1 MIATTYNTYPDL
13 LLDGGRLAA
22 SNWGNIRTGSV
33 TLAEAVAAT
42 INRDADAIVLRVSND
57 RETLRGL
64 APGGLG

>member
-1 MIATTYNTYPDL
+1 MIATTYHTYSDL

-22 SNWGNIRTGSV
+22 SDWGNIRTGSV

-42 INRDADAIVLRVSND
+42 INRDAEAIVLRVSND

>member
-1 MIATTYNTYPDL
+1 MIATTYHTYSDL
-13 LLDGGRLAA
+13 LLNGGRLAA
-22 SNWGNIRTGSV
+22 SDWGNIRTGSV

-42 INRDADAIVLRVSND
+42 INRDAEAIVLRVSND

>member
-1 MIATTYNTYPDL
+1 MIATTYHTYSDL

-22 SNWGNIRTGSV
+22 SDWGNIRTGSV

-42 INRDADAIVLRVSND
+42 INRDAEAIVLRVCND
-57 RETLRGL
+57 RETLHGL

>member
-1 MIATTYNTYPDL
+1 MIATTHHTYSDL

-22 SNWGNIRTGSV
+22 NDWGNIRTGSI

-42 INRDADAIVLRVSND
+42 INRDADAIVLRVCND

>member
-1 MIATTYNTYPDL
+1 MIATTYHTYSDL

-22 SNWGNIRTGSV
+22 SDWGNIRTGAV

-42 INRDADAIVLRVSND
+42 INRDSEAIVLRVCND